1 LIALKHSAAPLAL
14 LLIMLAGCASY
25 VPQPLSADTSALRFA
40 ARSFS
45 NPGLQRFLVAHA
57 QPANPARWDVNAL
70 TLAALY
76 FQPDL
81 AVLQAQQQLAATGV
95 GVARQRPNPSLD
107 FSPAYNSNALA
118 GMSPWILGGVLNLP
132 LETAGR
138 RADRISEAS
147 ALADAARLDSTAA
160 AWQVRSQVR
169 RALLD
174 DAAARQA
181 VTRLQQALALQQQVR
196 AAVQRR
202 FAAGDAARPELDAAQ
217 AAVTDAQ
224 LQLTL
229 ATGRVAAT
237 QVALAAAIGV
247 PVSALEPITLSF
259 DAFDRVPP
267 ATLPSAAVQRSALTR
282 RADLLAALARYAASE
297 SALQLAVAQQYPNL
311 QIGPGYKWDQGA
323 NKWSLGISLTL
334 PLFNH
339 NQAQIAQARAQR
351 EVAAAQFLALQA
363 HAIAQTERAL
373 ADYRAAVSTLADAQ
387 DLVATQ
393 QARAAAAQRAFSAGD
408 TDRSMLARARLQT
421 LTADGTH
428 QAALMQAQR
437 AAGAL
442 EDALQQPLTAVQP
455 SGAPT

>member
-1 LIALKHSAAPLAL
+1 LIGLKYSAAPLAL

-45 NPGLQRFLVAHA
+45 DPGLQRFLAAHA

-76 FQPDL
+76 FQPEL
-81 AVLQAQQQLAATGV
+81 ALLQAQQKVAAAGV
-95 GVARQRPNPSLD
+95 DVARQRPNPSLD

-118 GMSPWILGGVLNLP
+118 GMSPWILGGVLKLP

-138 RADRISEAS
+138 RTDRITQAA
-147 ALADAARLDSTAA
+147 ALAEAARLDSAAA

-174 DAAARQA
+174 DMAARQT
-181 VTRLQQALALQQQVR
+181 VMRLQQALVLQQHLR
-196 AAVQRR
+196 AAMQRR
-202 FAAGDAARPELDAAQ
+202 FAVGDAARPALDAVQ
-217 AAVTDAQ
+217 AAVTDVQ

-229 ATGRVAAT
+229 AAGRVAAT

-247 PVSALEPITLSF
+247 PVSALDPITLWF
-259 DAFDRVPP
+259 DAFDRAP
-267 ATLPSAAVQRSALTR
+267 AVTLPSAAVQRSALTR

-339 NQAQIAQARAQR
+339 NQAQIAQARARR
-351 EVAAAQFLALQA
+351 EVVAAQFVALQV
-363 HAIAQTERAL
+363 HAITQTERAL

-387 DLVATQ
+387 ALAATQ
-393 QARAAAAQRAFSAGD
+393 QARASAAQRAFSAGD
-408 TDRSMLARARLQT
+408 TGRSTVIRARLQT
-421 LTADGTH
+421 LAVDSTR
-428 QAALMQAQR
+428 QAALMQVQR